1 MDNAKIAFAR
11 KVQETAAELAQ
22 LENLM
27 TDMFKI
33 YNDRNYAPGLPNQ
46 YTTEELAALES
57 AGGRKITSEDLN
69 YFLLLCQQITGLLS
83 GQPAV
88 QFDYMSI
95 INRARNDI

>member
-11 KVQETAAELAQ
+11 KVQDTASELAK

-33 YNDRNYAPGLPNQ
+33 YNDRAYIPGAANQ
-46 YTTEELAALES
+46 YTTEELTAMET
-57 AGGRKITSEDLN
+57 AGGRQITADDLHM
-69 YFLLLCQQITGLLS
+69 FLLLCQQISGLLS
-83 GQPAV
+83 GQVAV
-88 QFDYMSI
+88 QYDYMSI